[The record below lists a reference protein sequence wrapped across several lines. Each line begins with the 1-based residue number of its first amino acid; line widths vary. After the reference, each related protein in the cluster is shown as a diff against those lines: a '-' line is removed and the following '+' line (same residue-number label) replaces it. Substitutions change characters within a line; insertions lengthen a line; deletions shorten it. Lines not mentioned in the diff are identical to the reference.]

1 MNPKAKKALV
11 FSCIS
16 GIIFLTVKL
25 RVLLE
30 IDQSTPLT
38 RWLEF
43 ICFAI
48 FMTTFGFI
56 MKQLYDKTKEVE
68 KSNDY
73 TRTLNDTLSE
83 LDKKNSYLEYAA
95 KILRHDMHSGINIY
109 IPRGISSLERRLNAE
124 VVNKLKLE
132 PPLRL
137 LKEGLKH
144 TQKVYRGVYE
154 FTNLVKKDSVIDKKP
169 LDLKVIL
176 KSFLESTSYAS
187 QVIIEDL
194 IVTDVNEPL
203 FCTAVDNLI
212 RNGLKYNDSETKFVK
227 IYMQDEKTVA
237 ILDNGRGLSQEE
249 FSALSKPYARRVGQ
263 KEPGTGL
270 GLNICVA
277 ILKEHGFSITCEKV
291 AETGTLLKINI
302 P

>member
-16 GIIFLTVKL
+16 GIIFLTIKL

-30 IDQSTPLT
+30 IDQSTPFT

-43 ICFAI
+43 ICFAV

-56 MKQLYDKTKEVE
+56 MKQLYNKTKEVE

-73 TRTLNDTLSE
+73 TRTLNDALCE

-109 IPRGISSLERRLNAE
+109 IPRGISSLERRLTPSTISR
-124 VVNKLKLE
+124 LKLE
-132 PPLRL
+132 PPLKL

-154 FTNLVKKDSVIDKKP
+154 FTNLVKKDSVFEKKP
-169 LDLKVIL
+169 HDLRVII
-176 KSFLESTSYAS
+176 KSFLESTSYSS

-194 IVTDVNEPL
+194 IVADVNESL

-212 RNGLKYNDSETKFVK
+212 RNGLKYNDSQTKFVK
-227 IYMQDEKTVA
+227 IHMQGERTLV
-237 ILDNGRGLSQEE
+237 IQDNGRGIDQND
-249 FSALSKPYARRVGQ
+249 FDALSKPYARRVGQ

-277 ILKEHGFSITCEKV
+277 ILREHGFSITCEKV